1 MKIEEAVEFYYR
13 ERNRQRKKNADFVAV
28 VFSSAVIPNPPS
40 RVRDPSCFA
49 LLRTGDASIVS
60 AIAKKSTRPPV

>member
-28 VFSSAVIPNPPS
+28 VFSYAVIPNPPS
-40 RVRDPSCFA
+40 RVRDPSCFCFF
-49 LLRTGDASIVS
+49 
-60 AIAKKSTRPPV
+60 